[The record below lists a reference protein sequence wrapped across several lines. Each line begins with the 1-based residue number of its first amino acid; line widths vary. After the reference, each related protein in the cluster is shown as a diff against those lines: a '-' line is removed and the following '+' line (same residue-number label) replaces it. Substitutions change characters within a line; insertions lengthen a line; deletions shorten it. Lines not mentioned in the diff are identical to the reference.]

1 MTNPIFTNRFKLVY
15 FESSGSVF
23 QADNQSPKHLYTEK
37 VAKFTLGDF
46 TEMLSYQGLQVL
58 EVFGDYQLGKY
69 QLQDS
74 PRLIL
79 VARKL
84 DIH

>member
-1 MTNPIFTNRFKLVY
+1 
-15 FESSGSVF
+15 S
-23 QADNQSPKHLYTEK
+23 NQSPKHLYTEK
-37 VAKFTLGDF
+37 VAKFTIGDF

-69 QLQDS
+69 HLQDS

-84 DIH
+84 TIR